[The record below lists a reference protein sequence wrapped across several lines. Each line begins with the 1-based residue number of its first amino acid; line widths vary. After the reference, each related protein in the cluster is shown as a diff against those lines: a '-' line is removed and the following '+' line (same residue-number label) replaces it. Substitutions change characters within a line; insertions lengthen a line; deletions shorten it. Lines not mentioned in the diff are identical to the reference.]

1 MDSLEE
7 VASPAQTRRTDTSD
21 IDYSG
26 DYISYFLHISAN
38 HSRTSPEPGLKPFV
52 ERSDILRA
60 IKASGFD
67 DEDMAIK
74 TSVCPTSLVLSRK
87 LKIMGLNQRPHVA
100 KISKIDGDE
109 QYYAKYLTPY
119 QFSEINILKYLSKF
133 NAPHIPTNMTYR
145 KLEEGA
151 LLFIPYLGEPV
162 ERYEHLNRDLLSI
175 IHQFLEGVAFLH
187 SKYVAHL
194 DLKPSHVLVN
204 KDGSVYIIDYD
215 LSMRFKDA
223 MDVTSGYLG
232 TEGYTA
238 PEVGEEEAYNPFLA
252 DVFSAGRV
260 IYDLILFRYEHEA
273 GEFLTNLSK
282 KMMEEDPMK
291 RPSAQDAFREVAEF
305 MIDSGST

>member
-1 MDSLEE
+1 
-7 VASPAQTRRTDTSD
+7 
-21 IDYSG
+21 
-26 DYISYFLHISAN
+26 
-38 HSRTSPEPGLKPFV
+38 
-52 ERSDILRA
+52 
-60 IKASGFD
+60 
-67 DEDMAIK
+67 
-74 TSVCPTSLVLSRK
+74 
-87 LKIMGLNQRPHVA
+87 MGLNQRPHVA

-151 LLFIPYLGEPV
+151 LLFIPYLGVPV

-175 IHQFLEGVAFLH
+175 VHQFLEGVALLH

-204 KDGSVYIIDYD
+204 KDRSVYIIDYD
-215 LSMRFKDA
+215 LSMRLKDVTA
-223 MDVTSGYLG
+223 VTSGYQG

-238 PEVGEEEAYNPFLA
+238 PEIGEETYNPFLA
-252 DVFSAGRV
+252 DVCSAGRV

-305 MIDSGST
+305 MIDSGSTYSNES